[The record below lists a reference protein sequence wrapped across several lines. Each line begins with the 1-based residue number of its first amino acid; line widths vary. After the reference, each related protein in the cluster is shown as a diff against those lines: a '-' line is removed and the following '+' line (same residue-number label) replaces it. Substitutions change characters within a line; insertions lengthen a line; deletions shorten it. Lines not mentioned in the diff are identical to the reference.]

1 MLFTTC
7 PYITA
12 NMLLKHFDSLLLMT
26 YKTINRETVQWP
38 LLYLF
43 ARMGQIWTFIIKFV
57 LPILPCDFRGLYR
70 SPRSQVVYRCN
81 NNFQTFY
88 GVLYGLT
95 CCKSNTPL
103 PFSGHILLSLLLCNK
118 KQQCIG
124 DTYAKESPSYS
135 FPQPVKT

>member
-7 PYITA
+7 RYITA

-26 YKTINRETVQWP
+26 YKTINRETVQCP

-57 LPILPCDFRGLYR
+57 LPILRCDFRGLYR

-95 CCKSNTPL
+95 CYKSLCTFCYHCYYVIKSSNVLGTRTQK
-103 PFSGHILLSLLLCNK
+103 SLLPIVFL
-118 KQQCIG
+118 
-124 DTYAKESPSYS
+124 SP
-135 FPQPVKT
+135 